1 MFKFLRRCLMP
12 KKDYSQTPVPG
23 NCPVC
28 RFSVFGTRIVR
39 LAVRDWTT
47 DPLRCRWWCHNCN
60 SFFTWEASDRIVSN
74 IETHFKR
81 GLLGNVDVDAINR
94 GMGVNWI
101 DPKLPDE
108 FDPPGY
114 DHSRNFEE

>member
-1 MFKFLRRCLMP
+1 M
-12 KKDYSQTPVPG
+12 
-23 NCPVC
+23 
-28 RFSVFGTRIVR
+28 R
-39 LAVRDWTT
+39 LAVRDWKSM
-47 DPLRCRWWCHNCN
+47 RCRWWCHHCN

-74 IETHFKR
+74 IETQFPR